1 MAKQI
6 KTQLEFDWIFCN
18 NFFTSSFSKGINWYS
33 LYAPSRLRL
42 ALGANILLA
51 ISEIKDVKNQR
62 PAKLYEICRVATL
75 EINKKLTKN
84 KHK

>member
-1 MAKQI
+1 M
-6 KTQLEFDWIFCN
+6 
-18 NFFTSSFSKGINWYS
+18 
-33 LYAPSRLRL
+33 
-42 ALGANILLA
+42 GANILLA

-84 KHK
+84 KQIYLHKVEHLEITDQVIFTVYCVKTSTN